1 MIKLTRD
8 RRFPSG
14 PRIIE
19 EILMRSCIA
28 LFVSAFILSFVLP
41 APSDAHGYELGS
53 LKIHHP
59 WTRATPKGADVAGGF
74 ITIQNQGTTDD
85 RLAEIRVDGVKRTE
99 LHEMAN
105 TNGMMTMRPLK
116 DGIVLPAGK
125 TVELKPGGFHAMMMG
140 LASPFLEGDRIKAT
154 LRFEKAGTIDIEF
167 SVEAQG
173 ASAKHS
179 DMNHTPQN

>member
-1 MIKLTRD
+1 MKCGSPEL
-8 RRFPSG
+8 
-14 PRIIE
+14 E
-19 EILMRSCIA
+19 EILMRSFISILFSALVLTIA
-28 LFVSAFILSFVLP
+28 SESLSF
-41 APSDAHGYELGS
+41 AHGYELGA

-74 ITIQNQGTTDD
+74 LTIQNNGAVDD
-85 RLAEIRVDGVKRTE
+85 RLVEITVDGVRRTE

-105 TNGMMTMRPLK
+105 SNGMMTMRPLA

-140 LASPFLEGDRIKAT
+140 LASPLLEGDRIKAT
-154 LRFEKAGTIDIEF
+154 LRFEKAGTIEIEF

-173 ASAKHS
+173 ANLKHS
-179 DMNHTPQN
+179 DMNHAPQN